1 MRRIVGNIAVAMM
14 CTSITSPIVTAQ
26 KTIVGQGE
34 TETATATIRR
44 VDLAKRFVLLRDA
57 SGSELGVF
65 VPTEFTRIN
74 ELKVGDRVTF
84 TYYESIVYRIS
95 RPRSSRPPV
104 SEEVAA
110 TESSAALP
118 GGTLSRQVTERVTVK
133 AVDREAP
140 SITVT
145 DREGQTISRRVERLS
160 DLDGVKAGDYIDIT
174 YTLAVLATVTRA
186 K

>member
-1 MRRIVGNIAVAMM
+1 MKRMAGNIAVAMM
-14 CTSITSPIVTAQ
+14 CTSITSPMMAQ
-26 KTIVGQGE
+26 KTVVGPGQ

-44 VDLAKRFVLLRDA
+44 IDLARRFVLLRDD
-57 SGSELGVF
+57 SGSEMGMF
-65 VPTEFTRIN
+65 VPTELTRVK
-74 ELKVGDRVTF
+74 ELKVGDTVTF
-84 TYYESIVYRIS
+84 TYYESVVYRIS
-95 RPRSSRPPV
+95 RPRASKPRV

-110 TESSAALP
+110 TESPSALP

-145 DREGQTISRRVERLS
+145 DREGQTVTRRVDHLS
-160 DLDGVKAGDYIDIT
+160 DLDGVKAGDSIDIT
-174 YTLAVLATVTRA
+174 YTLAVLAAVTRA